1 MNEVKGGD
9 GVNKEPNLLF
19 GGWKIEEGGLYIGYN
34 NYYTVNPRR
43 NIKCFIMTINVGKSL
58 C

>member
-1 MNEVKGGD
+1 MNEVKGG
-9 GVNKEPNLLF
+9 VNKEANLLF
-19 GGWKIEEGGLYIGYN
+19 WNMGEGGWSLYIGYN